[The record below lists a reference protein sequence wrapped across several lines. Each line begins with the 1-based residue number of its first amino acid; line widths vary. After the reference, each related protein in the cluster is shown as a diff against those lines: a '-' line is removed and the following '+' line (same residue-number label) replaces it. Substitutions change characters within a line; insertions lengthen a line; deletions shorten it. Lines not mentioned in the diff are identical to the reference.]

1 MKLSSE
7 KVAALRREY
16 TARGLRKAELEPDPI
31 QQFARWFHEAVDAEF
46 ADANSMS
53 LATATTDGTPFV
65 RTVLLKALDERGFT
79 FFTNYESAKG
89 RQLANNPRAAL
100 LFFWAELE
108 RQVCIRG
115 RVTKTS
121 REESEAYFKSR
132 PPGSRRGAWV
142 SRQSEVVA
150 NRGVLEQRLDEISK
164 QHGDDVPLPPYW
176 GGFCV
181 APAEIEFWQGR
192 PNRLHDRML
201 YTRQADGSWQISR
214 LAP

>member
-16 TARGLRKAELEPDPI
+16 TARGLRKAGLEADPI

-65 RTVLLKALDERGFT
+65 RTVLLKAFDERGFT

-89 RQLANNPRAAL
+89 RQLAENPRAAL

-164 QHGDDVPLPPYW
+164 QYGDDVPLPPYW

-181 APAEIEFWQGR
+181 APSEMEFWQGR

-201 YTRQADGSWQISR
+201 YTRQPDGSWQISR